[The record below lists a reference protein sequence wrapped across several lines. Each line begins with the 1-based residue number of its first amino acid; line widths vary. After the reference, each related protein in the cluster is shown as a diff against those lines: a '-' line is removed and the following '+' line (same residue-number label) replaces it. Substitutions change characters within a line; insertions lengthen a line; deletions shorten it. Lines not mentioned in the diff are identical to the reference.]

1 MRTPTTI
8 ILMLASLAAFAQ
20 EDSTATEGL
29 DGRALEIYAGS
40 KGAKMR
46 VSNPYDTLHEGD
58 KNDTIRITTA
68 RKLITIITSPR
79 TIEPEEIDVEQEM
92 REDRTERRN
101 LFTYWSGLEI
111 GLNNF
116 MTPGGSFDLP
126 EEDKWMELEAGRS
139 RWFAIN
145 FMEQKFEFGSHHA
158 GLLTGLGLE
167 FTSYHFANNVLLAAD
182 ADSTYAFTEDLPGYS
197 KNKFRQIGLRVPLM
211 FEFNTKR
218 APLPTEE
225 LILSGKD
232 MDYDRK
238 GNFHLAF
245 GVVGSWYFDTMYKQK
260 YREDGE
266 RVKDRRKASYNT
278 LPYRLAARGQI
289 GFGSLNLFAEYG
301 LTSFF
306 EDGKGPDLV
315 PVSVGITLLGFN

>member
-8 ILMLASLAAFAQ
+8 ILMLASPRR
-20 EDSTATEGL
+20 SPRRTAPGREGL
-29 DGRALEIYAGS
+29 DGRSPGDLRPEA

-46 VSNPYDTLHEGD
+46 VSNLYDTLHGRQERHHPD
-58 KNDTIRITTA
+58 HPTA
-68 RKLITIITSPR
+68 RKLITIITSHGRSSRRRWVWNRKCVR
-79 TIEPEEIDVEQEM
+79 TAPNSC
-92 REDRTERRN
+92 N

-116 MTPGGSFDLP
+116 MTPGSFDLP

-182 ADSTYAFTEDLPGYS
+182 ADSTRVHRGPARVQQ
-197 KNKFRQIGLRVPLM
+197 NKFRQIGLRVPLM

-238 GNFHLAF
+238 GNFTWPSAWWAA
-245 GVVGSWYFDTMYKQK
+245 GTSTPCTS
-260 YREDGE
+260 RSTA
-266 RVKDRRKASYNT
+266 RTAS
-278 LPYRLAARGQI
+278 G
-289 GFGSLNLFAEYG
+289 
-301 LTSFF
+301 
-306 EDGKGPDLV
+306 
-315 PVSVGITLLGFN
+315 